1 MKVGDLVQ
9 ISVASIMSG
18 KSQDTVEG
26 SGVIIRD
33 QSPMRPPS
41 AGRLVDVLWDD
52 GQIEEQHTNDL
63 FVLSEVELTDA
74 QLEHVCGGMSPE
86 QFDIWRCGVVNDS
99 R

>member
-9 ISVASIMSG
+9 VSVESIMSG
-18 KSQDTVEG
+18 KPQDTVVG

-33 QSPMRPPS
+33 QSPMRPPHV
-41 AGRLVDVLWDD
+41 GRMVDVLWED

-63 FVLSEVELTDA
+63 VVISE
-74 QLEHVCGGMSPE
+74 
-86 QFDIWRCGVVNDS
+86 S